1 MLEEVVSSLCHNMR
15 QQLYPVGLVPSLL
28 QFFSVL
34 LESRP
39 HVIIMCMKSLFEAIV
54 VYWKTSLF
62 SILEF
67 VTQCKSLPG
76 FGECH
81 LVILRTLLFILNDD
95 TVSNLMESMI
105 VCFGSLLQ
113 SRLFS
118 TWAKQ
123 LRFCVPVSPFFS
135 LLSTT
140 ISKPTVPT
148 TQRVS
153 GGSTCSRTLR
163 STRSFWNTS
172 GK

>member
-15 QQLYPVGLVPSLL
+15 QQFYPVGLVPSLL

-153 GGSTCSRTLR
+153 GGST
-163 STRSFWNTS
+163 
-172 GK
+172 

>member
-1 MLEEVVSSLCHNMR
+1 MSSLCHNMR

-153 GGSTCSRTLR
+153 GGSTCLRTLR